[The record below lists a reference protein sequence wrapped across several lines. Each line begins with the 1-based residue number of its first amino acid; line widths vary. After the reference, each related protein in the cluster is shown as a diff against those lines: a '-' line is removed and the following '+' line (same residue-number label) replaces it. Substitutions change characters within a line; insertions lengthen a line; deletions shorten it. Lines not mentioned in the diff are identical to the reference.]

1 MSFLARESHL
11 LSALRR
17 MGATTALASI
27 NCEQFSPLHRSNDS
41 RSFKQAVGR
50 QQGAAVL
57 GSAGTSFSAAAT
69 GIRIL

>member
-1 MSFLARESHL
+1 MSSLAEESHL

-27 NCEQFSPLHRSNDS
+27 NCERFSPLHRSNDS
-41 RSFKQAVGR
+41 PSNKPSTGL
-50 QQGAAVL
+50 AAVL

-69 GIRIL
+69 GIRTLKT